1 MSNYSVQKYIQKKF
15 DDIYKETTAKKAYD
29 LGLAVG
35 MYHAYTYIKTGLS
48 KELADKC
55 FSNLD
60 KNNEYTTIL
69 RTLIELDNKES
80 VTRAEK
86 ILEQYEK
93 LKKPNVIMS
102 DKDRDLLEEFMEFLY
117 KKEKIDV
124 K

>member
-1 MSNYSVQKYIQKKF
+1 MSDYSVQKYIEKKF
-15 DDIYKETTAKKAYD
+15 NDIIQETPIKKAYD

-35 MYHAYTYIKTGLS
+35 MYYAYTYIKTGMG

-60 KNNEYTTIL
+60 KNDEYTAIL
-69 RTLIELDNKES
+69 RTLIGLDNKEA

-93 LKKPNVIMS
+93 LKKSNVIMS
-102 DKDRDLLEEFMEFLY
+102 DRDRDLIEEFMEFLY
-117 KKEKIDV
+117 KKEE
-124 K
+124 